1 MIRIND
7 NISIGGHGIMFH
19 FLTSSGPG
27 GQNVNK
33 VATAAHLRFDADA
46 SPSLSDDVRRRL
58 RGVAG
63 RRISAAGVITIKA
76 QRFRSQDR
84 NREDALDRLVQML
97 RHAGEAPHYRRVTT
111 PSRAAIQR
119 RLAEKTRHSRT
130 KRERGPVDPEA

>member
-7 NISIGGHGIMFH
+7 NISIAEHEIMFH

-97 RHAGEAPHYRRVTT
+97 RHAGEAPRYRRVTT